1 MRAPSR
7 LFKLKIEFLPIKEE
21 SKRKRGAMVVVK
33 KNIALQKIV
42 QTTHTRGKKMCKSK
56 ALTAIKILDDSSSE
70 EKTYHKTHSHKNL
83 PSHPSHRCLMSR
95 GNTKETSS
103 IESDNDNDSDDKKTL
118 MKDLLNM
125 SSSLIKIELISEN
138 KLVSLRTSTLS

>member
-1 MRAPSR
+1 
-7 LFKLKIEFLPIKEE
+7 
-21 SKRKRGAMVVVK
+21 
-33 KNIALQKIV
+33 
-42 QTTHTRGKKMCKSK
+42 
-56 ALTAIKILDDSSSE
+56 
-70 EKTYHKTHSHKNL
+70 
-83 PSHPSHRCLMSR
+83 MSR